1 MTSQLEKTAFSNF
14 LNDRFQVQITDT
26 KSVDFTLVEVES
38 LKIYGSSKK
47 SVQVRNKPFFL
58 IFVGPSQP
66 IFKQKIYNLTHPQLG
81 SMDIFLVPVGQ
92 TNDGIE
98 YQAVFN

>member
-26 KSVDFTLVEVES
+26 ESFAFTLVEVES
-38 LKIYGSSKK
+38 LKENGSGRK
-47 SVQVRNKPFFL
+47 SVQVRPEPFSL
-58 IFVGPSQP
+58 IFMGPSQP
-66 IFKQKIYNLTHPQLG
+66 IFKQRIYNLTHPRLG
-81 SMDIFLVPVGQ
+81 SMDIFLVPVGE
-92 TNDGIE
+92 TEAGIE